1 MGQKVNPLL
10 YRLGVTAVWKSKWYG
25 KNEKYK
31 EYLKE
36 DHRIRKFV
44 REKLAK
50 AAVSD
55 ILVERSVNKIS
66 VIIFAA
72 RPGVIIGRAG
82 SGIEE
87 IKKQLK
93 TLVSARSELR
103 LEIQE
108 VKHPDANAII
118 VGQNIAE
125 QIQKRTPFRRT
136 LKQAIERVMQNK
148 EVKGVK
154 IMVSGRL
161 DGNEIARREWLAKG
175 KIPLQTL
182 RSNIDFARVNAY
194 TTYGVVGIKIWIY
207 KGEVVL

>member
-1 MGQKVNPLL
+1 MGQKVNPLS
-10 YRLGVTAVWKSKWYG
+10 YRMGVTATWKSKWYG
-25 KNEKYK
+25 KNAKYK
-31 EYLKE
+31 EYLQE
-36 DHRIRKFV
+36 DHAIREFV

-50 AAVSD
+50 AAIADV
-55 ILVERSVNKIS
+55 IIERSVNKVS
-66 VIIFAA
+66 VIIYAG
-72 RPGVIIGRAG
+72 RPGIIIGRAG

-93 TLVSARSELR
+93 TLLKSKTELR

-108 VKHPDANAII
+108 VKHPEINAVL
-118 VGQNIAE
+118 VGQTIAE
-125 QIQKRTPFRRT
+125 QIEKRTAYRRA

-154 IMVSGRL
+154 IMFSGRL

-194 TTYGVVGIKIWIY
+194 TTYGVIGIKIWIY
-207 KGEVVL
+207 KGEVI

>member
-1 MGQKVNPLL
+1 MGQKVNPLS
-10 YRLGVTAVWKSKWYG
+10 YRMGVTATWKSKWYG

-31 EYLKE
+31 EYLQE
-36 DHRIRKFV
+36 DHKIREFV

-50 AAVSD
+50 AAIAD
-55 ILVERSVNKIS
+55 IIIERSVNKVS
-66 VIIFAA
+66 VIIFAG
-72 RPGVIIGRAG
+72 RPGIIIGRAG

-93 TLVSARSELR
+93 TLLKAKTELR

-108 VKHPDANAII
+108 VKHPEANAIL

-125 QIQKRTPFRRT
+125 QIEKRTAYRRA
-136 LKQAIERVMQNK
+136 LKQAIEKVMQSK

-154 IMVSGRL
+154 IMLSGRL

-194 TTYGVVGIKIWIY
+194 TTYGVIGIKIWIY
-207 KGEVVL
+207 KGEVV